1 MNLDLR
7 IPMGL
12 MFLLVGLILTVY
24 GMVTMGSP
32 IYARSLGIDANLDWG
47 MVLLIF
53 GAAMFT
59 LGRRN
64 QRRLDR
70 ELARELARETAK
82 DPMKLQQ
89 PGTARRGH

>member
-12 MFLLVGLILTVY
+12 MFLIVGLILTVY

-32 IYARSLGIDANLDWG
+32 IYARSLGMNANLDWG
-47 MVLLIF
+47 LVLLAF
-53 GAAMFT
+53 GAIMFV

-64 QRRLDR
+64 QRRIEK
-70 ELARELARETAK
+70 ELASAPVKA
-82 DPMKLQQ
+82 QQ
-89 PGTARRGH
+89 PGTVRRGH

>member
-12 MFLLVGLILTVY
+12 MFLLVGLILIIF

-32 IYARSLGIDANLDWG
+32 IYARSLGVNANLDWG
-47 MVLLIF
+47 LVLLAF
-53 GAAMFT
+53 GAIMFV

-64 QRRLDR
+64 QRRM
-70 ELARELARETAK
+70 EKEPIKPQE
-82 DPMKLQQ
+82 
-89 PGTARRGH
+89 PGAVRRGH

>member
-24 GMVTMGSP
+24 GMVTLNSP
-32 IYARSLGIDANLDWG
+32 IYQRSLGYDANLYWG

-53 GAAMFT
+53 GAIMLT

-70 ELARELARETAK
+70 EAASQPAK
-82 DPMKLQQ
+82 PKK
-89 PGTARRGH
+89 PGTVRRGHGH

>member
-12 MFLLVGLILTVY
+12 MFLIVGLILTIY

-32 IYARSLGIDANLDWG
+32 IYARSLGMNANLDWG
-47 MVLLIF
+47 LVLLAF
-53 GAAMFT
+53 GAIMFV

-64 QRRLDR
+64 QRRM
-70 ELARELARETAK
+70 EKEPVKPQE
-82 DPMKLQQ
+82 
-89 PGTARRGH
+89 PGTVRRGH